1 MGSITL
7 YLYYSIFITYF
18 MSPTHSIAKNLTSL
32 YSIVK
37 TDVEI
42 IGIINLN
49 AVDSNA
55 VDSNALDKNALD
67 TSAIETNRSLQCG

>member
-18 MSPTHSIAKNLTSL
+18 MSPTHSIAKKLTSL

-37 TDVEI
+37 TDVET

-55 VDSNALDKNALD
+55 VDSNAVD

>member
-1 MGSITL
+1 
-7 YLYYSIFITYF
+7 
-18 MSPTHSIAKNLTSL
+18 MSPTHSIAKKLTSL
-32 YSIVK
+32 YPIVK
-37 TDVEI
+37 TDVET

-55 VDSNALDKNALD
+55 VDSNALD

>member
-1 MGSITL
+1 
-7 YLYYSIFITYF
+7 
-18 MSPTHSIAKNLTSL
+18 MSPTHSIAKKLTSL

-37 TDVEI
+37 TDVET

-49 AVDSNA
+49 AVDS
-55 VDSNALDKNALD
+55 NALD

>member
-18 MSPTHSIAKNLTSL
+18 MSPTHSIAKKLTSL

-37 TDVEI
+37 TDVET

-55 VDSNALDKNALD
+55 VDSNA
-67 TSAIETNRSLQCG
+67 IETNRSLQCG

>member
-18 MSPTHSIAKNLTSL
+18 MSPTHSIAKKLTSL

-37 TDVEI
+37 TDVET
-42 IGIINLN
+42 IGIINL
-49 AVDSNA
+49 NA

>member
-18 MSPTHSIAKNLTSL
+18 MSPTHSIAKKLTSL

-37 TDVEI
+37 TDVET

-55 VDSNALDKNALD
+55 VD

>member
-37 TDVEI
+37 TDVET
-42 IGIINLN
+42 IGIINL
-49 AVDSNA
+49 NA

>member
-1 MGSITL
+1 
-7 YLYYSIFITYF
+7 

-37 TDVEI
+37 TGVEI

-55 VDSNALDKNALD
+55 ADLNTLD
-67 TSAIETNRSLQCG
+67 TSAIEKNRSLQCG

>member
-1 MGSITL
+1 
-7 YLYYSIFITYF
+7 

-37 TDVEI
+37 TDVET
-42 IGIINLN
+42 IGIINL
-49 AVDSNA
+49 NA

>member
-18 MSPTHSIAKNLTSL
+18 MCPTHSIAKNLTSL

-55 VDSNALDKNALD
+55 LD

>member
-18 MSPTHSIAKNLTSL
+18 MSPTHSIAKKLTSL

-37 TDVEI
+37 TDVET

-55 VDSNALDKNALD
+55 VDSNALD

>member
-18 MSPTHSIAKNLTSL
+18 MSPTHSIAKKLTSL
-32 YSIVK
+32 YPIVK
-37 TDVEI
+37 TDVET

-55 VDSNALDKNALD
+55 VDSNALD